1 MKKFRIELV
10 ITALVI
16 LAGVFFKISH
26 FEWIAIS
33 LVISMVLISETIN
46 IVEALCTVSQD
57 FKINEIYKRCKCW
70 AVLVSALVSVITGLI
85 IFLPYI
91 ILFLQKSLL
100 VGTIQD
106 NDENAPNQSRFN
118 FFFDYIPNPSLV
130 KLPVYSQS
138 ISDLKQINEKTEQI
152 AEKQGF

>member
-1 MKKFRIELV
+1 MKNESFKTEDFFKSQGYARNGIKLIFKNERNFRIELV

-46 IVEALCTVSQD
+46 SAIEALCDTVSQD
-57 FKINEIYKRCKCW
+57 FKINVKYAKDVSAG

-91 ILFLQKSLL
+91 ILFLQKIIT
-100 VGTIQD
+100 G
-106 NDENAPNQSRFN
+106 
-118 FFFDYIPNPSLV
+118 
-130 KLPVYSQS
+130 
-138 ISDLKQINEKTEQI
+138 
-152 AEKQGF
+152 